1 MLDPAAFQHSFGAA
15 LAGDQNE
22 WSADPRVARA
32 LTIHRNTSAR
42 AVIDALGDNY
52 PVVRQLVGEEAFAA
66 CAAAFVDAFPAT
78 DPRLCFY
85 GKDFS
90 LFLATYAPF
99 SELSYLPD
107 VAALERLCTQSLF
120 AADAEYFD
128 GRTFDLENNLPL
140 HPATHFMRFDSPA
153 VAIWQAHQPGADS
166 DAAEAIK
173 WESGAALVTRKGVVV
188 VTALSKPSAI
198 FVEHCNE
205 SRTLGEAAAAALE
218 AGGDLSAI
226 FAGLISCGAFQEPK
240 FQGECR

>member
-1 MLDPAAFQHSFGAA
+1 MLDPAAFQQSFGAA

-22 WSADPRVARA
+22 WSADPHVGRA

-52 PVVRQLVGEEAFAA
+52 PVVRQLVGDEPFMA
-66 CAAAFVDAFPAT
+66 CAATFADAFPVT

-90 LFLATYAPF
+90 PFLATYAPF
-99 SELSYLPD
+99 SELAYLPG

-120 AADAEYFD
+120 AADAAYFD

-140 HPATHFMRFDSPA
+140 HPATHLMRFNSPA
-153 VAIWQAHQPGADS
+153 VSIWQAHQPGADP
-166 DAAEAIK
+166 DAAEAIE
-173 WESGAALVTRKGVVV
+173 WESCAALVTRKDV
-188 VTALSKPSAI
+188 VTVTAMSESTSV

-240 FQGECR
+240 FQGESR